1 MPVFKNGHAF
11 QSTKA
16 CFRVFF
22 MDLLKNVDLSFPK
35 FKKGSCLRKLFSAE
49 FFNTVVRALSD
60 GTCVST
66 PVHCPEFQEKTV
78 RCAKNLK
85 ICRLGFHPG
94 RNVKLG
100 MLRAYSLLLAGRA
113 LRVQAKPLVSA
124 ETLTNVGWGFYPNF
138 S

>member
-1 MPVFKNGHAF
+1 MQNFLTPKSGH
-11 QSTKA
+11 
-16 CFRVFF
+16 C
-22 MDLLKNVDLSFPK
+22 P
-35 FKKGSCLRKLFSAE
+35 AE
-49 FFNTVVRALSD
+49 R
-60 GTCVST
+60 VST

-113 LRVQAKPLVSA
+113 LRVQAKPLVLA
-124 ETLTNVGWGFYPNF
+124 ETLTNVGWGFHPDNF
-138 S
+138 FDEDKKLSFLCSYLRKTTPFGLSRIGRFSHCFEQLYGQAVLDLR